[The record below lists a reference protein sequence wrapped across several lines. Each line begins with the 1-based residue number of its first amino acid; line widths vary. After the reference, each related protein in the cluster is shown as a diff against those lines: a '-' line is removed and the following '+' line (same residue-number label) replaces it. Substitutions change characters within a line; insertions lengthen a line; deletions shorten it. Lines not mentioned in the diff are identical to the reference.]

1 MNGLVA
7 AYKFKNIDLLSIP
20 TPHFPTFHCTFSHF
34 LQQNRNCVL
43 IEKTE
48 ISKNMKKTSL
58 TAASMAA
65 VSAAA
70 LSSASSKAHTFH
82 TNDDGTGK
90 KNGKSSST
98 AAVPPRSDKFAP
110 RFDGLRFIE
119 TLVTAHR

>member
-1 MNGLVA
+1 MA
-7 AYKFKNIDLLSIP
+7 
-20 TPHFPTFHCTFSHF
+20 
-34 LQQNRNCVL
+34 
-43 IEKTE
+43 
-48 ISKNMKKTSL
+48 
-58 TAASMAA
+58 TASAA
-65 VSAAA
+65 V

-90 KNGKSSST
+90 KTGKSSSTAAT